1 MFSNQKKKF
10 LKGKWFYGIIV
21 LFLLAFGI
29 WINTDTESQK
39 ANTDTKV
46 EQETV
51 SAPKEPSVVDSLG
64 QMPSNEHE
72 ANENEA
78 NETKDAKEKTTEE
91 STNPSEET
99 QQPYYLIKE
108 VEGVVKVFY
117 CDEKGQETLHQ
128 ITSVPFQLLSK
139 EDQQMMSEGVRMETE
154 EELASFLE
162 NFDS

>member
-1 MFSNQKKKF
+1 MFSNQKKNF
-10 LKGKWFYGIIV
+10 FKGKWFYGIIV

-29 WINTDTESQK
+29 WVNTDTESQK

-46 EQETV
+46 EQEAS
-51 SAPKEPSVVDSLG
+51 SASKEPSLVDSLG
-64 QMPSNEHE
+64 QQPSSKADETNE
-72 ANENEA
+72 
-78 NETKDAKEKTTEE
+78 KSTEE
-91 STNPSEET
+91 STKPSEEA

-128 ITSVPFQLLSK
+128 ITAIPFQLLGK
-139 EDQQMMSEGVRMETE
+139 EDQQMMSEGVRVDTE
-154 EELASFLE
+154 EKLAGFLE

>member
-1 MFSNQKKKF
+1 M
-10 LKGKWFYGIIV
+10 LY
-21 LFLLAFGI
+21 LLAFGI
-29 WINTDTESQK
+29 WVNTDTESQK

-46 EQETV
+46 EQEAS

-64 QMPSNEHE
+64 QRPSKGTKGPDET
-72 ANENEA
+72 NEA
-78 NETKDAKEKTTEE
+78 STEGSTK
-91 STNPSEET
+91 PSEEA

-128 ITSVPFQLLSK
+128 ITAIPFQLLGK
-139 EDQQMMSEGVRMETE
+139 EDQQMMSEGVRVDTE
-154 EELASFLE
+154 EELAGFLE

>member
-1 MFSNQKKKF
+1 MFSNQKKNF
-10 LKGKWFYGIIV
+10 FKGKWFYGIIV

-29 WINTDTESQK
+29 WVNTDTESQK

-46 EQETV
+46 EQGASSASKET
-51 SAPKEPSVVDSLG
+51 SVVDSLG
-64 QMPSNEHE
+64 QRPSERTD
-72 ANENEA
+72 AT
-78 NETKDAKEKTTEE
+78 NETSKEE
-91 STNPSEET
+91 STKPSEET

-128 ITSVPFQLLSK
+128 ITAIPFQLLSK
-139 EDQQMMSEGVRMETE
+139 EDQQMMSEGVRVDTE
-154 EELASFLE
+154 EKLAGFLE